1 MGQTIVEKVIS
12 NHVGKKVY
20 QDDIVIVPVDGA
32 MASDT
37 TGPLTIKA
45 FREMG
50 GKKVWQP
57 ERCFLVIDHAAPAP
71 NERIANLHVMMREFA
86 REQNCVL
93 YEAGVGICHQLMIED
108 HVVRH
113 GQIFIGADSHSTAYG
128 AVGALGTGVGSTDLA
143 AVLLT
148 GKIWLK
154 VPRSIKIELKGKMP
168 PAIQSKDLILN
179 TIRQTGIAGA
189 TYLSMEFAGEAVSEL
204 SLSSRITM
212 ANMMIEAGAK
222 TGFVHPNGLEL
233 PYSFSPIFPDPD
245 ASYQQTITIDA
256 SQMQPMLS
264 RPHSPDDVIPVDELA
279 GKKIDYAFIGTCV
292 NGRLED
298 LRIAAKILKG
308 IKVHPETRLV
318 IGPASRQVFLDAV
331 KDGTVATLTEAGAT
345 FIPPGCGPCVG
356 THSGIPGDGERV
368 ISAGNRNFKG
378 RMGNPNAKVYL
389 ASPATVAASARDGKI
404 TNPNKYLRP

>member
-1 MGQTIVEKVIS
+1 MGQTIAEKIIS
-12 NHVGKKVY
+12 AHAGQKVH
-20 QDDIVIVPVDGA
+20 QEDIVIVPVDGA

-37 TGPLTIKA
+37 TAPLTIKA

-50 GKKVWQP
+50 GTQVWRP
-57 ERCFLVIDHAAPAP
+57 DRCFLVIDHAAPAP

-86 REQNCVL
+86 RQQECVL
-93 YEAGVGICHQLMIED
+93 YEAGVGICHQLMIEE

-154 VPRSIKIELKGKMP
+154 VPRSIKIDLRGKIP

-179 TIRQTGIAGA
+179 VIGQTGIAGA
-189 TYLSMEFAGEAVSEL
+189 TYLSMELGGEAVSEL

-222 TGFVHPNGLEL
+222 TGFVLPDGLEL
-233 PYSFSPIFPDPD
+233 PYSFSPVYPDPD
-245 ASYQQTITIDA
+245 AAYQQTITIDA
-256 SQMQPMLS
+256 SQMQPMIS
-264 RPHSPDDVIPVDELA
+264 QPHSPGSVIPVDQIA
-279 GKKIDYAFIGTCV
+279 GKKVDYAFIGTCV

-298 LRIAAKILKG
+298 LQIAAGILKG
-308 IKVHPETRLV
+308 VKVHPETRLA

-331 KDGTVATLTEAGAT
+331 RDGTAAALTEAGAT

-356 THSGIPGDGERV
+356 THSGVPGNGETV

-378 RMGNPNAKVYL
+378 RMGNPNALIYL
-389 ASPATVAASARDGKI
+389 ASPATVAASARDGQI
-404 TNPNKYLRP
+404 TNPNKYL